1 MLHLSDSFRS
11 DIGLAVECGTRPIF
25 FVEPHSLETFLPV
38 EQQFAPKTENETD
51 LGSGGGYCSRTP
63 TGIKDDLR
71 AVWIIVQGFSQWV
84 NHKVDTDAKLSETWY
99 LSMMI
104 TVMYRLLHMR
114 FAPDSLSETI
124 RLGLLAY
131 SAHVFLQWH
140 TCKARTQQLCSS
152 YRGTLLAIDGQRK
165 QDPQLIL
172 WLLFIGSVTVFTE
185 ADHAWLK
192 PWLRSTLRTCK
203 ISRWS
208 ELKQTLSSFVW
219 IGLLFD
225 ESARAM
231 YESLGR

>member
-1 MLHLSDSFRS
+1 
-11 DIGLAVECGTRPIF
+11 VECGTRPIF
-25 FVEPHSLETFLPV
+25 FIEPQSLATFLSAG
-38 EQQFAPKTENETD
+38 QQFTPKIENGDDPEFD
-51 LGSGGGYCSRTP
+51 GDRCLRTP
-63 TGIKDDLR
+63 NGIKDDLR
-71 AVWIIVQGFSQWV
+71 AVWIMVQDFSRQV
-84 NHKVDTDAKLSETWY
+84 NHKIDIDDKISEKSY
-99 LSMMI
+99 LSMMV

-114 FAPDSLSETI
+114 FAPDSLNETI

-165 QDPQLIL
+165 QDPHLIL

-185 ADHAWLK
+185 SDYTWLK
-192 PWLRSTLRTCK
+192 PWLRSTLKSCK
-203 ISRWS
+203 ISRWRA
-208 ELKQTLSSFVW
+208 LKQALSSFVW

-225 ESARAM
+225 ESARAI